1 MKAFKKIMALLLV
14 FVLIAACVPLGT
26 ITAFAAENEETILS
40 AVEAET
46 ETEPEDT
53 AEPTETQNESAPPT
67 DESVGGEPEE
77 ESLTEASKHLNIRT
91 RKITEKEITKRIG
104 GNLK

>member
-1 MKAFKKIMALLLV
+1 MKACKKIMALLLV

-53 AEPTETQNESAPPT
+53 AEPTETQNESAPPPPLNDRGQNFGFAELWPDFQRT
-67 DESVGGEPEE
+67 D
-77 ESLTEASKHLNIRT
+77 
-91 RKITEKEITKRIG
+91 
-104 GNLK
+104 

>member
-77 ESLTEASKHLNIRT
+77 ESLTEASNPFSDLS
-91 RKITEKEITKRIG
+91 
-104 GNLK
+104 NLPTPPG